1 MTDSPKNYK
10 KPDLY
15 VDFMLLSPLL
25 PLPSRF
31 IAVTLARTRHLI
43 IMNIPGDYEI
53 DAAKFGCPRLP
64 DSLVRK
70 PTLTEV
76 MTEARAFKGGEQT
89 ALPWR

>member
-1 MTDSPKNYK
+1 
-10 KPDLY
+10 
-15 VDFMLLSPLL
+15 
-25 PLPSRF
+25 
-31 IAVTLARTRHLI
+31 
-43 IMNIPGDYEI
+43 MNIPGDYEI

-76 MTEARAFKGGEQT
+76 MTEARAFKGGEQM